1 AIGVTKSLKTAS
13 QPLITKPSVSLKD
26 LAMGVM
32 MGARDEDTVASL
44 AGRLARLDK
53 QLDEQDKARI
63 RELAQGTSLTQLVK
77 QLLDAIDPDTIEA
90 QAPSLLNVATNSELT
105 DAQRNQVRDKLV
117 GQASQALNGELI
129 ELIDSIRRDKEQTI
143 VHDDLDT
150 LITAD
155 WAGNTQENAQALS
168 QSFADYLQQHANDIE
183 ALNIYF
189 HIPARRAEVSYSMIK
204 SLLERLKQDRP
215 TLAPLR
221 VWQAYAQLENYQGT
235 QPISDLAA
243 LVALIRRV
251 CGLDNSL
258 TPYDATVRKNF
269 QRWIMAHHSGA
280 GDKFNEDQMQWLQMM
295 RDHIAQSFHLERD
308 DLDLSPFDAKGGL
321 GRMYQLF
328 GSQMDRVI
336 DTLNRE
342 LVA

>member
-1 AIGVTKSLKTAS
+1 MKGRGTRTLGADELKKVTPSATTAKTHFVIVDAIGVTKSLKTAS

-204 SLLERLKQDRP
+204 
-215 TLAPLR
+215 
-221 VWQAYAQLENYQGT
+221 
-235 QPISDLAA
+235 
-243 LVALIRRV
+243 
-251 CGLDNSL
+251 
-258 TPYDATVRKNF
+258 
-269 QRWIMAHHSGA
+269 
-280 GDKFNEDQMQWLQMM
+280 
-295 RDHIAQSFHLERD
+295 
-308 DLDLSPFDAKGGL
+308 
-321 GRMYQLF
+321 
-328 GSQMDRVI
+328 
-336 DTLNRE
+336 
-342 LVA
+342 

>member
-1 AIGVTKSLKTAS
+1 
-13 QPLITKPSVSLKD
+13 
-26 LAMGVM
+26 M
-32 MGARDEDTVASL
+32 
-44 AGRLARLDK
+44 
-53 QLDEQDKARI
+53 
-63 RELAQGTSLTQLVK
+63 
-77 QLLDAIDPDTIEA
+77 
-90 QAPSLLNVATNSELT
+90 
-105 DAQRNQVRDKLV
+105 

-235 QPISDLAA
+235 GPISDLAA

-328 GSQMDRVI
+328 GSQMDTVI